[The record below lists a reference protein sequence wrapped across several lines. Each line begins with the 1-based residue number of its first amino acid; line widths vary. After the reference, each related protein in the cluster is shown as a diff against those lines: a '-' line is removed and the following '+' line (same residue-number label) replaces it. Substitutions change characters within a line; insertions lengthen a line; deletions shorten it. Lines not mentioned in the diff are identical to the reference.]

1 MHNVELMRR
10 AGCRHRPATTGPIR
24 ARFRPVG
31 PYPSEGPSPI
41 PDSPDPTQARPT
53 AFQSFELT
61 AISLRSLPRRS
72 KISLKQAKQDF
83 APLRQRRSEN
93 RRAPR
98 RRRRRMLPAKP
109 SRMEGQSGAACPSN
123 EGLVHFM
130 LQAKVELSQ
139 APKGLS
145 ENAEATLARAIHNVS
160 RSRSPISSLKE
171 LSQVK

>member
-1 MHNVELMRR
+1 MQTADIVRQQRVQLERDFDPSGLTRVRR
-10 AGCRHRPATTGPIR
+10 PITDSRFAG
-24 ARFRPVG
+24 
-31 PYPSEGPSPI
+31 
-41 PDSPDPTQARPT
+41 PDPGPT
-53 AFQSFELT
+53 HGLSIFRINRYFS
-61 AISLRSLPRRS
+61 SSLPRRS

-93 RRAPR
+93 RRARRRR

-130 LQAKVELSQ
+130 LQTKVELSQ